1 MNIDSEVLDSTVYRL
16 LGKAGLD
23 PRCTPNI
30 LRAKTEQKMKLEKD
44 QLLLY
49 RMRIKKLI
57 IKWWRDT
64 QMTGSSGEKRSIT
77 ATPDGSSKKKLKS
90 ESASESS
97 SSAQPDLDIL
107 RKYKAWRQYTKAL
120 KRNDL
125 LEGLT
130 EISEIAEKVSELRRR
145 LSTNGFQSNS
155 VPTDAEITEAESKN
169 ANNA

>member
-1 MNIDSEVLDSTVYRL
+1 MSIDSEVLDSTVYRL

-44 QLLLY
+44 QLLPY

-64 QMTGSSGEKRSIT
+64 QMSGNGGEKRTTTST
-77 ATPDGSSKKKLKS
+77 SEVAKKKIKT
-90 ESASESS
+90 EAVE

-107 RKYKAWRQYTKAL
+107 QKYKAL
-120 KRNDL
+120 N
-125 LEGLT
+125 
-130 EISEIAEKVSELRRR
+130 SEVL
-145 LSTNGFQSNS
+145 
-155 VPTDAEITEAESKN
+155 
-169 ANNA
+169 